1 MEKLEGIIH
10 KATQNSRF
18 LFHWRCKKNAITH
31 LYFAND
37 LMIYHADQILVEI
50 LKTFLDT
57 FAGLSSLSINPSKNS
72 LYLSSIYVELQSSIT
87 TFLGIQHKAL
97 PVKYLGVPLIT
108 TRLTQTDCISLVE
121 RIISRIKLWTS
132 SSLTKIKSKVAIFL

>member
-1 MEKLEGIIH
+1 MERLEGIIH

-18 LFHWRCKKNAITH
+18 LFHWRCKKNVITH

-37 LMIYHADQILVEI
+37 HMIFYHADQISVEI

-57 FAGLSSLSINPSKNS
+57 FAGLSSLNINPSKNS
-72 LYLSSIYVELQSSIT
+72 LYIPGTYVELQSSIT
-87 TFLGIQHKAL
+87 AFLGIQHKAL

-108 TRLTQTDCISLVE
+108 TRLSLLVE
-121 RIISRIKLWTS
+121 
-132 SSLTKIKSKVAIFL
+132 

>member
-1 MEKLEGIIH
+1 
-10 KATQNSRF
+10 
-18 LFHWRCKKNAITH
+18 
-31 LYFAND
+31 
-37 LMIYHADQILVEI
+37 
-50 LKTFLDT
+50 
-57 FAGLSSLSINPSKNS
+57 
-72 LYLSSIYVELQSSIT
+72 VELQSSIT
-87 TFLGIQHKAL
+87 TFLGIQYKAL